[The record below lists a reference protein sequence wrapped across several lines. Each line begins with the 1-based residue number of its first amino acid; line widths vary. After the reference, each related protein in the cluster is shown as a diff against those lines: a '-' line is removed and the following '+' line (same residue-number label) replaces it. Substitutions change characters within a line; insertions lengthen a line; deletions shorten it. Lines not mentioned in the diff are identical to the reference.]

1 MVAIIA
7 RYTHTHTHSRLND
20 LEEGMDDFDVAPQ
33 IPEIELPEKQ
43 IDNQLTLFYLKQLLG
58 RTGDQN

>member
-1 MVAIIA
+1 M
-7 RYTHTHTHSRLND
+7 
-20 LEEGMDDFDVAPQ
+20 EEGMDDFDVAPQ